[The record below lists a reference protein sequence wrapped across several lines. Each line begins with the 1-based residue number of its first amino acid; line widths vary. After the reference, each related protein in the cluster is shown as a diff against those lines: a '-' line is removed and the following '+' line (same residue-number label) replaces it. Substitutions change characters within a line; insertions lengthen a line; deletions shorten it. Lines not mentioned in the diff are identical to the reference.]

1 MKTTKANFVENNVL
15 DSSRFFCPALPN
27 LCALFEKKHH
37 LVNFVGFIAV
47 FFGVHT
53 LMRTWEETRDGRSQV
68 KREIDF
74 QKSFFF
80 NLCISNG
87 DIQLKRF

>member
-47 FFGVHT
+47 FFWCPHFDED
-53 LMRTWEETRDGRSQV
+53 MGRNERWKEPS
-68 KREIDF
+68 
-74 QKSFFF
+74 
-80 NLCISNG
+80 
-87 DIQLKRF
+87 